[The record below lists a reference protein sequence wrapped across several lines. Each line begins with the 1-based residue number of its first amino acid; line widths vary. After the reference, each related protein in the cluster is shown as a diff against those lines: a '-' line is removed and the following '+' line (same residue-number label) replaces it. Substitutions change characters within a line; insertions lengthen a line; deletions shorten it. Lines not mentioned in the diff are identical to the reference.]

1 MPLPGGVVLDVVAAL
16 SCGPAPAP
24 YFAPSAP
31 APSLSCVAF
40 LQWALLSLLSCGTK
54 RWDHPAS
61 LFSRFSPLE
70 TGWLAQLLIPGM
82 RRSFSKTGA
91 DPGDQLLGPRDQL
104 LFLVRGSAPEIRA
117 PPFPIGPPHLPTA
130 PACCPAQGPAS
141 AGKPHVKSARR
152 ERGNLR
158 RYATESTASPSRSGT
173 IAVYTGSMTTTTA
186 LNKVSFC
193 VSRERP
199 GYEAVCDSPLLS
211 AFFSRFN

>member
-1 MPLPGGVVLDVVAAL
+1 MDPAKLLLYALAARAFGIPASTALP
-16 SCGPAPAP
+16 
-24 YFAPSAP
+24 
-31 APSLSCVAF
+31 
-40 LQWALLSLLSCGTK
+40 
-54 RWDHPAS
+54 PAS

-104 LFLVRGSAPEIRA
+104 LFLVRGPAPGIRA
-117 PPFPIGPPHLPTA
+117 PPFPLGPPRLPTA

-193 VSRERP
+193 VSRAQSMWDNQDGREIRSSSFCTP
-199 GYEAVCDSPLLS
+199 QRHAQAAPAGLYDGKDSGH
-211 AFFSRFN
+211 

>member
-1 MPLPGGVVLDVVAAL
+1 MRQVTAGKVAGGI
-16 SCGPAPAP
+16 S
-24 YFAPSAP
+24 
-31 APSLSCVAF
+31 
-40 LQWALLSLLSCGTK
+40 
-54 RWDHPAS
+54 AS

-117 PPFPIGPPHLPTA
+117 PPFPIGPPRLPTA

-152 ERGNLR
+152 EREFAPLCDRVYCPAEPLGYNCRLYWINDHYDRLEQGQLLCESRTSRIRSCLRFAALACFLLKKQLISRPWHLKTDRQGVKITSSASLLR
-158 RYATESTASPSRSGT
+158 RAGRRS
-173 IAVYTGSMTTTTA
+173 A
-186 LNKVSFC
+186 
-193 VSRERP
+193 E
-199 GYEAVCDSPLLS
+199 
-211 AFFSRFN
+211 